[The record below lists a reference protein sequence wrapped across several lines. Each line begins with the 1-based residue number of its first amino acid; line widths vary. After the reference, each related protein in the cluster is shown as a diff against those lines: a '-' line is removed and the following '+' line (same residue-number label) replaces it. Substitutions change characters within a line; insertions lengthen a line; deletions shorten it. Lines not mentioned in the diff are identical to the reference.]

1 MASPTR
7 RYHYNQDVARSCGLR
22 SAAARLERS
31 TAKAGEV
38 LELTEPVGAT
48 IRPEDLLA

>member
-1 MASPTR
+1 M
-7 RYHYNQDVARSCGLR
+7 
-22 SAAARLERS
+22 ERS

-38 LELTEPVGAT
+38 LELTEPVRAT

>member
-1 MASPTR
+1 MNLYQLQGS
-7 RYHYNQDVARSCGLR
+7 HYV
-22 SAAARLERS
+22 ERS

-38 LELTEPVGAT
+38 LELAEPVRAT